1 MGAYWDLLTLGR
13 PPPPGRPP
21 GSLLFS
27 LPSNPS
33 SSLWWFCWFSVLT
46 GRCGGDTPG
55 WHGALAVLQ
64 SSPHCL
70 VM

>member
-46 GRCGGDTPG
+46 GRWGGTLQAGMVPLRFCSPPPT
-55 WHGALAVLQ
+55 AL
-64 SSPHCL
+64 
-70 VM
+70 